1 MAFIKIAGALLMLAV
16 MGIGTFAFGM
26 AGFVVTLILSVLV
39 SWSISKR
46 EKEALEKQRHDE
58 LLSAMK
64 SKSAD

>member
-1 MAFIKIAGALLMLAV
+1 MAVIKIAGALLMLVV
-16 MGIGTFAFGM
+16 MGIGTFSFGM
-26 AGFVVTLILSVLV
+26 AGFVVTLILSMFV

-46 EKEALEKQRHDE
+46 EKEDLEKKRHDE